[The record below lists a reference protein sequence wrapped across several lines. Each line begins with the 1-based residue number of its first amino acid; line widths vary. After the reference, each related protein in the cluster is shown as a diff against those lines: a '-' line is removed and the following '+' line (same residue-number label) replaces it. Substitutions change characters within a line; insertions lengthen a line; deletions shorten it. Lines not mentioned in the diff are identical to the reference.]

1 MIVRVS
7 LKQGG
12 KLVFT
17 GNVLK
22 VYSIGDEKGEK
33 LAIETADK
41 VTSFKF
47 TDIKKL
53 EIEKGV

>member
-7 LKQGG
+7 LKKGG

-22 VYSIGDEKGEK
+22 VYSIGDENGKSWQLK
-33 LAIETADK
+33 QL
-41 VTSFKF
+41 
-47 TDIKKL
+47 IK
-53 EIEKGV
+53 